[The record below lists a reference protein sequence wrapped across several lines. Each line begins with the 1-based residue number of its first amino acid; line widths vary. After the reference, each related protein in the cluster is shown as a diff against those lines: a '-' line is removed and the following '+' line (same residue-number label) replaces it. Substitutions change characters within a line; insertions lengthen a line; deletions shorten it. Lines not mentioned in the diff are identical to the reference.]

1 MPLPL
6 VILVTDIILVVLDMS
21 KDSNENMVLPL
32 ISQSAW
38 IQSGN
43 IEENILLAAQ
53 WIGQSIR
60 KFSMLVH

>member
-1 MPLPL
+1 MKYGSAAY
-6 VILVTDIILVVLDMS
+6 V
-21 KDSNENMVLPL
+21 
-32 ISQSAW
+32 SQSAW